1 MRMRRCIRVPV
12 GCIDASGFP
21 DNADQCRFPDKGGG
35 FFRSVVQNGPQIPN
49 LFRSMGYSYNGHY
62 SGLLIRQIRVRIPG
76 SPLTPHRTNG
86 SGRHILSVEIRVR
99 LPLG

>member
-1 MRMRRCIRVPV
+1 MHKCIRIPV
-12 GCIDASGFP
+12 GCVSASGFP

-35 FFRSVVQNGPQIPN
+35 FLCLWVTRITAITA
-49 LFRSMGYSYNGHY
+49 
-62 SGLLIRQIRVRIPG
+62 GLLIRQIRVRIPG